1 MKQCIH
7 VVPLLSAI
15 AIAALLSYVAPLRF
29 LAGEQP
35 GKPKWDMVKTVELSG
50 VTAKLSRPVLVHR
63 SKGFLWFPTIMSLS
77 NGEILAMLNDYADVV
92 VSHPT
97 AMVCWSSDGGLTWS
111 KPRPVIYGDS
121 NFRLPSGDQIILPY
135 NLYPAPENTVT
146 GPYQI
151 CRKGER
157 ELRVVKEGLKVT
169 GWPRADKPDPKRGVS
184 GFVFNGGG
192 VKLKDGNFL
201 ATLYGYFK
209 DTKRCSLVAADSKDG
224 AGWKIRTIIADENCK
239 LQGPD
244 GPTEAATCRLKDGRL
259 MCIFRLGAGFPYG
272 QVFSDDE
279 GKTWTEPV
287 AMKEVFSVQPC
298 LQVLKNGAVVLSGG
312 RPGLFL
318 WINREGDGK
327 KWQRVDMRANHN
339 ACQPDDA
346 ITKVTT
352 EGDSNTTAYTRIVQ
366 TGDNELLY
374 VYDRIPNG
382 WRGLPKDSPATNSV
396 WVMQVRLQFE

>member
-1 MKQCIH
+1 
-7 VVPLLSAI
+7 
-15 AIAALLSYVAPLRF
+15 
-29 LAGEQP
+29 
-35 GKPKWDMVKTVELSG
+35 MVRTVELSG
-50 VTAKLSRPVLVHR
+50 VTVKLSRPVLVHR
-63 SKGFLWFPTIMSLS
+63 SKGFLWFPTVMSLA

-97 AMVCWSSDGGLTWS
+97 AVVCWSGDGGLTWT
-111 KPRPVIYGDS
+111 KPRPSLYGDS
-121 NFRLPSGDQIILPY
+121 NFRLPSGDQLILPY
-135 NLYPAPENTVT
+135 NLYPAPENTVK
-146 GPYQI
+146 GPHQT
-151 CRKGER
+151 CPKGER
-157 ELRVVKEGLKVT
+157 ELRVVREGLKVT

-201 ATLYGYFK
+201 AALYGFFK

-224 AGWKIRTIIADENCK
+224 VAWKIRTIIADENCK
-239 LQGPD
+239 LKGPD

-279 GKTWTEPV
+279 GKNWTEPV

-318 WINREGDGK
+318 WIDRDGDGK

-366 TGDNELLY
+366 TGDNRLLY

-382 WRGLPKDSPATNSV
+382 WRAIPKDSPATNSV
-396 WVMQVRLQFE
+396 WVMRVGLEFN